1 MQRVFPVR
9 GTRSCIT
16 ILLNVITFPDY
27 EDIIRSVTKHK
38 YPYLLHV
45 WDVVSTK
52 YKGFV
57 RIIEGIRSMIIIRGY
72 NFKNTYE
79 GILLYLTR
87 FNISLTFCRQV
98 CSTAQRD
105 PEPCP
110 PAQPCP
116 YTRRSHHI
124 AHAKD
129 RRIGRHQRPTPRGP
143 TRNIRCRRN
152 LHPAEPSCQPQLN

>member
-1 MQRVFPVR
+1 MLLRFL
-9 GTRSCIT
+9 IT
-16 ILLNVITFPDY
+16 KISFEALRNTNIHIY
-27 EDIIRSVTKHK
+27 
-38 YPYLLHV
+38 
-45 WDVVSTK
+45 
-52 YKGFV
+52 YKGCSFDEIQ
-57 RIIEGIRSMIIIRGY
+57 RFRTNNEGIRSMIIIRGY

-124 AHAKD
+124 AHVKD
-129 RRIGRHQRPTPRGP
+129 RRIGRRQRQTPRGP
-143 TRNIRCRRN
+143 KGTYGAHEFYTLPNPVAN
-152 LHPAEPSCQPQLN
+152 PN

>member
-1 MQRVFPVR
+1 MQRVFPRTWNTKLYNYSLKCYYVSLLR
-9 GTRSCIT
+9 RYHSKRYETQISIFITR
-16 ILLNVITFPDY
+16 
-27 EDIIRSVTKHK
+27 
-38 YPYLLHV
+38 
-45 WDVVSTK
+45 DVVSTK

-79 GILLYLTR
+79 GILLQLTR